1 MRARMA
7 IRYSNIQVELREVAL
22 SNKPTA
28 LLQVSPKATVPV
40 LVCPDGTV
48 LDESLD
54 IMHWALK
61 LNDPQNWRH
70 INPANAAT
78 NDITSSITSDTSS
91 DIASLISENDNH
103 FKIHL
108 DHYKYADR
116 FPEHSP
122 LYYRQQAE
130 VFLAS
135 LERRLNTH
143 SFLLNESASLADTAL
158 FPFVRQFAH
167 VDLNWFDSAPYP
179 KLRNWLS
186 NWQTSE
192 IFLSIMHKHPG
203 WDKHQLA
210 ITL

>member
-7 IRYSNIQVELREVAL
+7 IRYSNIRVELREVAL

-28 LLQVSPKATVPV
+28 LLQASPKATVPV
-40 LVCPDGTV
+40 LVCPDGLV

-54 IMHWALK
+54 IMRWALK
-61 LNDPQNWRH
+61 HNDPQNWLQISH
-70 INPANAAT
+70 DNAVSNEST
-78 NDITSSITSDTSS
+78 TDITR
-91 DIASLISENDNH
+91 DIVSLITENDNH

-122 LYYRQQAE
+122 LHYRQQAE
-130 VFLAS
+130 VFLES
-135 LERRLNTH
+135 LERRLCTH
-143 SFLLNESASLADTAL
+143 SFLMNETASLADIAL

-179 KLRNWLS
+179 KLRNWLNS
-186 NWQTSE
+186 WLTSTL
-192 IFLSIMHKHPG
+192 FLSIMHKHPC
-203 WDKHQLA
+203 WEKHQST